1 MYSTLL
7 MAATAVQGSSEWSP
21 KVAIVMII
29 CNILAIAFGKATIQ
43 QQNVGPALPSPALFG
58 GMGLGALLGTTSFGH
73 VLGAGVI
80 LGLSVSELSKYV
92 LIFSIGGQKS
102 PISFVKNSGVYNKYD
117 LTSKKFFLVR

>member
-1 MYSTLL
+1 VKTTLKIKNL
-7 MAATAVQGSSEWSP
+7 KRPVQENFN
-21 KVAIVMII
+21 VFNMII

-80 LGLSVSELSKYV
+80 LGLSRL
-92 LIFSIGGQKS
+92 
-102 PISFVKNSGVYNKYD
+102 GVI
-117 LTSKKFFLVR
+117 